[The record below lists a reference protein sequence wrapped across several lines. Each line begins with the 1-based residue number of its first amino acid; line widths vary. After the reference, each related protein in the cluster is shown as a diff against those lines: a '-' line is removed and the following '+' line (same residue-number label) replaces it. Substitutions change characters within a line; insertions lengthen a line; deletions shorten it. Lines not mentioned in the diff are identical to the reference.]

1 MASSTRTKKAAR
13 GGRSKRRAVS
23 DGLDLG
29 SDKVFFKIGEVAEIV
44 GVATH
49 VLRYWENE
57 FKSIR
62 PQKSKSQQRVY
73 RRRDVETLLKI
84 KHLLY
89 GEKYTIAG
97 AKQRIEESRDEVPT
111 AEPDLRYRA
120 RRSFAEVSQRLK
132 DLRGLVDGDV
142 DPRSADPAEY
152 VRQRGGG
159 RGLYHATTQSQQP
172 PPEGPVEQAEGPSQP
187 LLERPGRDAH
197 AGR

>member
-1 MASSTRTKKAAR
+1 MTGTTRTKKTAH
-13 GGRSKRRAVS
+13 GGSSKRRAVS

-120 RRSFAEVSQRLK
+120 RRSLAVVSQRLTE
-132 DLRGLVDGDV
+132 LRGLVEGDV
-142 DPRSADPAEY
+142 DPRAADPADY
-152 VRQRGGG
+152 IRQRGGG
-159 RGLYHATTQSQQP
+159 RGLYEATTAAPVQP
-172 PPEGPVEQAEGPSQP
+172 RATEASGPAQP

-197 AGR
+197 SNH

>member
-1 MASSTRTKKAAR
+1 MSGTTRGKKTTR
-13 GGRSKRRAVS
+13 GGRAKRRAAS
-23 DGLDLG
+23 DSLDLG

-89 GEKYTIAG
+89 GEKYT
-97 AKQRIEESRDEVPT
+97 
-111 AEPDLRYRA
+111 
-120 RRSFAEVSQRLK
+120 
-132 DLRGLVDGDV
+132 
-142 DPRSADPAEY
+142 
-152 VRQRGGG
+152 
-159 RGLYHATTQSQQP
+159 
-172 PPEGPVEQAEGPSQP
+172 
-187 LLERPGRDAH
+187 
-197 AGR
+197 

>member
-1 MASSTRTKKAAR
+1 MASTTRTKKKTAR

-44 GVATH
+44 GVAAH

-57 FKSIR
+57 FKTIR

-120 RRSFAEVSQRLK
+120 RRSLAQVSQRLS
-132 DLRGLVDGDV
+132 DLRVLVHGDV

-152 VRQRGGG
+152 VRLRGGG
-159 RGLYHATTQSQQP
+159 RGLYESTTETPPATRPGEEAPQ
-172 PPEGPVEQAEGPSQP
+172 GPSQP

-197 AGR
+197 PGR